1 MKTIVIQKAL
11 FSLTAIII
19 TATIVSFGIKNKN
32 ETITAFNHKESN
44 AIINADHEILTVIN
58 VITPKEGQQEK
69 IIKLLNK
76 GMTETM
82 RYQKGFI
89 SANIHKSLD
98 SEHVIVYAQWKDSVS
113 LQEAVKLI
121 ETGKAPNMLEVF
133 SNSTP
138 DYHPYDVTSV
148 NLASNK
154 K

>member
-1 MKTIVIQKAL
+1 MKTIINRKFLVTLFTLAIAILTMSFAFTNTDDFANQK
-11 FSLTAIII
+11 S
-19 TATIVSFGIKNKN
+19 
-32 ETITAFNHKESN
+32 E
-44 AIINADHEILTVIN
+44 AIINADREILTVIN

-69 IIKLLNK
+69 IVELLQK

-98 SEHVIVYAQWKDSVS
+98 SEHVIVYAQWKDGAS

-121 ETGKAPNMLEVF
+121 EAGKAPNMLEVF

-138 DYHPYDVTSV
+138 DYHPYDVISV
-148 NLASNK
+148 NLASEK